1 MHCHIDNMT
10 KMHSVLTNIP
20 EEFVVES
27 TKGGQTQYYPKYG
40 GLLYLA
46 NTMGRPI
53 LKTRIID
60 SKVPNEICAECE
72 AYLIP
77 NDATLEKLGITNADS
92 PFIEMFKMPIVAHGT
107 VNQGNTKSAMM
118 AHATVLAETRAKAR
132 ALRDLTGC
140 SYTSFEEMS
149 ESSLTGDP
157 LSAEFTVSS
166 ASDMLKAE
174 KGNSTAFQRTE
185 YNREEYIKE
194 LATVAQVQPF
204 KAILDR
210 VNKEYKVAGFAG
222 LPDEGI
228 QRAYDLCAEKFKGQ

>member
-1 MHCHIDNMT
+1 MHCHIDNMV
-10 KMHSVLTNIP
+10 KMHRVLTNIP

-27 TKGGQTQYYPKYG
+27 NKGGQTQYFPKYG

-46 NTMGRPI
+46 NTMGRPV
-53 LKTRIID
+53 LKTKI
-60 SKVPNEICAECE
+60 VPSTVANEICAECE

-77 NDATLEKLGITNADS
+77 NDETLNKLGISRADD

-107 VNQGNTKSAMM
+107 VNAGNTKSAMM
-118 AHATVLAETRAKAR
+118 PHATVLAETRAKAR

-140 SYTSFEEMS
+140 SYTSFEEMQ

-157 LSAEFTVSS
+157 MTADFTVAS
-166 ASDMLKAE
+166 AADMLKAE
-174 KGNSTAFQRTE
+174 KNDSNAFRRTE

-194 LATVAQVQPF
+194 LATVAQIQPF

-210 VNKEYKVAGFAG
+210 VNKDFKVAGFAG

-228 QRAYDLCAEKFKGQ
+228 KRAYTLCAEKYNGQ

>member
-1 MHCHIDNMT
+1 MHR
-10 KMHSVLTNIP
+10 VLTNIP

-27 TKGGQTQYYPKYG
+27 NKGGQMQYYPKYG

-53 LKTRIID
+53 LKTKIID

-77 NDATLEKLGITNADS
+77 NEVTLESLGIARVDD
-92 PFIEMFKMPIVAHGT
+92 PFIDMFRMPIIAHGT
-107 VNQGNTKSAMM
+107 VNAGNTKSAMM
-118 AHATVLAETRAKAR
+118 PHATVLAETRAKAR

-140 SYTSFEEMS
+140 SYTSFEEMQ

-157 LSAEFTVSS
+157 MTPEYTVASA
-166 ASDMLKAE
+166 ADMLKSE
-174 KGNSTAFQRTE
+174 GNPNLFKRTD

-194 LATVAQVQPF
+194 LAMVAQTQPF
-204 KAILDR
+204 RAIIDR
-210 VNKEYKVAGFAG
+210 VNKEFRVANFNG
-222 LPDEGI
+222 LSDEGI
-228 QRAYDLCAEKFKGQ
+228 KRAYALCAEKYKGQ

>member
-1 MHCHIDNMT
+1 MSDNMAN
-10 KMHSVLTNIP
+10 MHKVLTNIP

-27 TKGGQTQYYPKYG
+27 NVGGVVQYFPKYG

-46 NTMGRPI
+46 NTMGRPV
-53 LKTRIID
+53 LKTRIIN
-60 SKVPNEICAECE
+60 STVPNEICAECE

-77 NDATLEKLGITNADS
+77 NEETLTKLGIGSDYSS
-92 PFIEMFKMPIVAHGT
+92 PFIDMFKIPIIAHGT
-107 VNQGNTKSAMM
+107 VNAGNTKPKMM

-140 SYTSFEEMS
+140 SYTSFEEMQ
-149 ESSLTGDP
+149 ESTLTGDSMSP
-157 LSAEFTVSS
+157 DYTVASA
-166 ASDMLKAE
+166 ADMLKSE
-174 KGNSTAFQRTE
+174 KNPDSFRRTE
-185 YNREEYIKE
+185 YSREEYIKE
-194 LATVAQVQPF
+194 LATVAQIQPF

-228 QRAYDLCAEKFKGQ
+228 KRAYALCSEKFKGQ

>member
-1 MHCHIDNMT
+1 MHR
-10 KMHSVLTNIP
+10 VLTNIP

-27 TKGGQTQYYPKYG
+27 NKGGQTQYFPKYG

-53 LKTRIID
+53 LKTKIID

-77 NDATLEKLGITNADS
+77 NEATLESLGITRVDD
-92 PFIEMFKMPIVAHGT
+92 PFIDMFRMPIIAHGT
-107 VNQGNTKSAMM
+107 VNAGNTKSAMM
-118 AHATVLAETRAKAR
+118 PHATVLAETRAKAR

-140 SYTSFEEMS
+140 SYTSFEEMQ

-157 LSAEFTVSS
+157 MTPEYTVASA
-166 ASDMLKAE
+166 ADMLKSE
-174 KGNSTAFQRTE
+174 SNPNLFKRTD

-194 LATVAQVQPF
+194 LVMVAQIQPF
-204 KAILDR
+204 RAILDR
-210 VNKEYKVAGFAG
+210 VNKEFKVASFNG
-222 LPDEGI
+222 LSDDGI
-228 QRAYDLCAEKFKGQ
+228 KRAYALCAEKYKGQ

>member
-1 MHCHIDNMT
+1 M

-27 TKGGQTQYYPKYG
+27 NKGGQVQYFPKYG

-77 NDATLEKLGITNADS
+77 NEVTLNKLGITSDSS
-92 PFIEMFKMPIVAHGT
+92 PFIEMFRMPIIAHGT

-118 AHATVLAETRAKAR
+118 PHATVLAETRAKAR

-157 LSAEFTVSS
+157 LSSDFSVAS
-166 ASDMLKAE
+166 ASDMLKKE
-174 KGNSTAFQRTE
+174 KNDNLFNRTE
-185 YNREEYIKE
+185 FNREEYIKE
-194 LATVAQVQPF
+194 LAVVAQTQPF

-210 VNKEYKVAGFAG
+210 VNKENRVAGFTG
-222 LPDEGI
+222 LSDEGI
-228 QRAYDLCAEKFKGQ
+228 KRAYALCAEKYKGQ

>member
-1 MHCHIDNMT
+1 MT
-10 KMHSVLTNIP
+10 KMHRVLTNIP

-27 TKGGQTQYYPKYG
+27 TKGGQVQYFPKYG

-53 LKTRIID
+53 LKTKIID
-60 SKVPNEICAECE
+60 SKVPQEVCAECE

-77 NDATLEKLGITNADS
+77 NEETLQKLGITRIDD
-92 PFIEMFKMPIVAHGT
+92 PFIEMFKMPIIAHGT

-118 AHATVLAETRAKAR
+118 PHATVLAETRAKAR

-140 SYTSFEEMS
+140 SYTSFEEMQ

-157 LSAEFTVSS
+157 MTAEFTVAS
-166 ASDMLKAE
+166 AADMFKSE
-174 KGNSTAFQRTE
+174 KDPNVFQRTD
-185 YNREEYIKE
+185 YSREEFIKE
-194 LATVAQVQPF
+194 LATVAQTQPF
-204 KAILDR
+204 KAIIDR
-210 VNKEYKVAGFAG
+210 VNKEFKVAGFAG

-228 QRAYDLCAEKFKGQ
+228 KRAYTLCAEKYNGQ

>member
-1 MHCHIDNMT
+1 MV

-27 TKGGQTQYYPKYG
+27 TMGGVKQYFPKYG

-53 LKTRIID
+53 LKTKIID

-77 NDATLEKLGITNADS
+77 NEGTLEDLGITEDS
-92 PFIEMFKMPIVAHGT
+92 PFIQMFMIPVIAHGT
-107 VNQGNTKSAMM
+107 VNAGNTRANMM
-118 AHATVLAETRAKAR
+118 PHATVLAETRSKAR

-140 SYTSFEEMS
+140 SYTSFEEMQ
-149 ESSLTGDP
+149 ESSITGEPMDP
-157 LSAEFTVSS
+157 KFTVSS

-174 KGNSTAFQRTE
+174 KNGSSAFSKTE
-185 YNREEYIKE
+185 YDRETFIKE
-194 LATVAQVQPF
+194 LAMFKNTQPY
-204 KAILDR
+204 KAIIDK
-210 VNKEYKVAGFAG
+210 VNNCSFLVVAFTHA
-222 LPDEGI
+222 I
-228 QRAYDLCAEKFKGQ
+228 KSA